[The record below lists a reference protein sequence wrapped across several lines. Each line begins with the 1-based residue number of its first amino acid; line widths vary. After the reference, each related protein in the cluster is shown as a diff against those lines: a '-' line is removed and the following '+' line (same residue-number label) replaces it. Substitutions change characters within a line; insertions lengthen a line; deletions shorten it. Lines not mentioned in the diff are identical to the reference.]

1 MVMDSRNNEKKIAIV
16 GAGIAGLECAKILIN
31 NGFNVTV
38 FDKESEVGGRMR
50 TSEIDGFLLDHGF
63 HVLQTAYPETSKQI
77 DYKSLDCK
85 PFKAGARVVLVKNGK
100 ARMKLMADPWRDP
113 VRGVLSSLNGFLP
126 IKDLLRIGLMI
137 LMIPA

>member
-85 PFKAGARVVLVKNGK
+85 PLCSKYCWSRKATNDGFCDIDCNQ
-100 ARMKLMADPWRDP
+100 
-113 VRGVLSSLNGFLP
+113 GVCEYDGGDC
-126 IKDLLRIGLMI
+126 I
-137 LMIPA
+137 